1 MISANTTLPDS
12 KGDSRGFSLV
22 ELLVLVAIIAILAG
36 LSGLALMKWVPQANL
51 KRATRT
57 IVSICQDAKIQAIKR
72 NRSVRV
78 TCDDSTK
85 TCVSQIVSGDTLS
98 QFNLSNVQ
106 SGIHLASPGGS
117 TTFTSRGRAT
127 ADTIT
132 VQNNAGQQY
141 RIVIR
146 PSGSVATE

>member
-1 MISANTTLPDS
+1 MIQTSTTPANS
-12 KGDSRGFSLV
+12 KGFSLV
-22 ELLVLVAIIAILAG
+22 EMLVLLAIIAILAG

-57 IVSICQDAKIQAIKR
+57 IVSMCQDAKIQAIKR
-72 NRSVRV
+72 NRQVRV
-78 TCDDSTK
+78 TCDHGTN
-85 TCVSQIVSGDTLS
+85 TCISQVVSGDTLR
-98 QFNLSNVQ
+98 QFDLSSVQ
-106 SGIHLASPGGS
+106 SGIHLTSPGGA
-117 TTFTSRGRAT
+117 TTFTSRGRAS

-146 PSGSVATE
+146 PSGSIATE